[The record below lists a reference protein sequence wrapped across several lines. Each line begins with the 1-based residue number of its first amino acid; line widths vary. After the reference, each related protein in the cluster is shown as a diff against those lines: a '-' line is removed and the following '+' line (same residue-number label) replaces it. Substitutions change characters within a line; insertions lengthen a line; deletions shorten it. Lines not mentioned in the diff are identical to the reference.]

1 MMKADVSPNVSPD
14 GSRAVPIVECIS
26 YSPQGAAIATGR
38 SRSRIFKAIKDKELV
53 ARKDGR
59 ATLLEADELRRWVRS
74 LPTITE
80 ATARLMH
87 PAELARAC
95 ADGLLPNDGRA
106 Q

>member
-1 MMKADVSPNVSPD
+1 MVVHVPQNDAGHSVKQTGCATMKTDQEGGQSA
-14 GSRAVPIVECIS
+14 AVVECIA

-74 LPTITE
+74 VPTTAE
-80 ATARLMH
+80 AAVV
-87 PAELARAC
+87 
-95 ADGLLPNDGRA
+95 
-106 Q
+106 